1 MRTVTTNG
9 MEALTSTNNSNVDL
23 FFSIGSSRNA
33 EEAIVNTFK
42 KALKVDPK
50 TATAILCWARDIRGG
65 AGERKTFRKLLKV
78 LAAENPD
85 MARRVL
91 NIIA

>member
-9 MEALTSTNNSNVDL
+9 MEALTSSNNANIDL
-23 FFSIGSSRNA
+23 FFNIGASRNA
-33 EEAIVNTFK
+33 EENIVNTFK
-42 KALKVDPK
+42 RALKVDPK

-65 AGERKTFRKLLKV
+65 AGERKTFRTLLKV
-78 LAAENPD
+78 LAQENPSL
-85 MARRVL
+85 ACKVL